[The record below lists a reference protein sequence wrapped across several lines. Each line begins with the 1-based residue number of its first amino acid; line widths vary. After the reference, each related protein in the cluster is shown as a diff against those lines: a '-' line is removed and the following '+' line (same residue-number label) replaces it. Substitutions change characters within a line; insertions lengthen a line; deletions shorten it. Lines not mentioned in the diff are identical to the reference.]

1 MRIGQC
7 LGCKLMSV
15 MSGDLCVRCERIYEN
30 RIRLKQDR
38 CEVCDK
44 AMPIRTVLTEL
55 NEVIDI
61 CRLCWEEMLEGDE
74 SVGNG

>member
-1 MRIGQC
+1 
-7 LGCKLMSV
+7 MSV
-15 MSGDLCVRCERIYEN
+15 MSGDLCVRCERSYEN

-38 CEVCDK
+38 CKVCDK
-44 AMPIRTVLTEL
+44 AMPTRKILTEL

-74 SVGNG
+74 SVSNG